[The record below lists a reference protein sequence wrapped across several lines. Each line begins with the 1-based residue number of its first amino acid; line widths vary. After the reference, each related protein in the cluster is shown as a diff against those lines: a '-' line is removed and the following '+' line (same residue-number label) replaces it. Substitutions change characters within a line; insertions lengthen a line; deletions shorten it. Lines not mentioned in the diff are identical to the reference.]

1 MLVNNNRRVW
11 DEHRKKP
18 NGGDSGC
25 QSLKEARNKVSQT
38 EYLVSQKAPL
48 RGGHWAGKV
57 TTSVTVTSI
66 NETYV
71 KYVTCLVCSNY
82 MGRKFSSDLAIQ
94 KSSQPAKQATY
105 EVLTLVNLIVSIV
118 RITTSFA

>member
-1 MLVNNNRRVW
+1 MLVNNIEGCGMSTERSQ
-11 DEHRKKP
+11 KP
-18 NGGDSGC
+18 KDSGC

-48 RGGHWAGKV
+48 QGGHWAGKV

-94 KSSQPAKQATY
+94 KSSQPAKQATF